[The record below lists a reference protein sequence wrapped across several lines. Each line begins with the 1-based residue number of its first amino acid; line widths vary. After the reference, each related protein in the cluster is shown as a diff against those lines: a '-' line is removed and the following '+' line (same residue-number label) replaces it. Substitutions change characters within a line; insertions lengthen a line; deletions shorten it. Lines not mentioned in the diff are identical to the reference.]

1 MVSPDALFN
10 NRLAHITTLAARHA
24 VPAIYPWREAVQVGG
39 LMSYGSIALD
49 LFRQP
54 GIWVAL
60 GGRANGRDWRTSAA
74 NPSRERPPGSA
85 AATASPA
92 E

>member
-1 MVSPDALFN
+1 M
-10 NRLAHITTLAARHA
+10 RTGLAHITTLAARHA

-74 NPSRERPPGSA
+74 NPS
-85 AATASPA
+85 
-92 E
+92 